1 MNIGLEDSRSDLVFE
16 QSRLRYNF
24 IFGILYHS
32 FDKQKLRPM
41 VSIVYQNS
49 VNSLSSGA
57 ASRKVERERN
67 RLRHRPLKSVNIS

>member
-24 IFGILYHS
+24 IFGILYCS

-41 VSIVYQNS
+41 VRIVHQNR
-49 VNSLSSGA
+49 VNYLSSGA
-57 ASRKVERERN
+57 ASGKVKRERN